1 MSMSRQTKELKIANK
16 ISEMVNDLTLDLD
29 QIGVYLATN
38 NSITYNRIML
48 IVEAAEFEKNDK
60 IHSSDYLF

>member
-1 MSMSRQTKELKIANK
+1 MLRATRELKIAQK

-38 NSITYNRIML
+38 NNITYNRLMVI
-48 IVEAAEFEKNDK
+48 IDSAEFEKNER
-60 IHSSDYLF
+60 IHSDDFLF

>member
-1 MSMSRQTKELKIANK
+1 MTMLRATRELKIAQK

-38 NSITYNRIML
+38 NNITYNRLMVIT
-48 IVEAAEFEKNDK
+48 ESAKYEKEEK
-60 IHSSDYLF
+60 EHSQDYLF

>member
-1 MSMSRQTKELKIANK
+1 MLRATRELKIAQK

-38 NSITYNRIML
+38 NNITYNRLMVIT
-48 IVEAAEFEKNDK
+48 ESAKYEKEEK
-60 IHSSDYLF
+60 EHSQDYLF